1 MRRLIRVSA
10 LVAAVLLG
18 VPSGTIAATDANQEI
33 PGIAWPGGVVTSN
46 VGGPIFDRVWKLDL
60 PQGRVAVIRLT
71 GEAGAELGLYLFSGS
86 ATSVTSDTPLA
97 SSAVAGGRQSI
108 VRGLAQGSYYI
119 NVNGRNVDR
128 AYRFSISVS
137 LAPDLT
143 PPTVRPATGT
153 RSNRVSGDTVEL
165 LPNAVDSVSGIDAIR
180 ARKQGEPWGEW
191 QVAVDRIVVP
201 LPISEGAVSFEV
213 QARNGLGMESEVGTL
228 ELFVDRTAPTATAF
242 GSATSGIVTNPRP
255 KISYEFNEPMDAVS
269 TRGALLVVDA
279 FGSRVPGRATYDP
292 TSNRATFVPD
302 APLMVG
308 AGYIVDLVGATDVA
322 GNQGVAASAW
332 SFSYLSRT
340 EIRASL
346 TFSSVKFGSSLE
358 IKGLTEGVPKGA
370 VLSIQWRDS
379 NEAGWIEIGRKLS
392 SGGSFVARAE
402 PPSSG
407 EIRVLFAGDL
417 SRAPSISRAL
427 QVVVRPA
434 LTLVGAGPGVA
445 TAKRGATIQLSGS
458 VSPIYGTVSL
468 LAYRCNSL
476 FKQCTLVSETS
487 LVPDAD
493 GRILQTVVARKGHW
507 VYRLSVDAQGAIAN
521 GTSARYRLDVP

>member
-1 MRRLIRVSA
+1 M
-10 LVAAVLLG
+10 VAAVPLG
-18 VPSGTIAATDANQEI
+18 VPFGTIAAIDASQEI
-33 PGIAWPGGVVTSN
+33 PGAAWPGGVVTSN

-128 AYRFSISVS
+128 AYRFLISVS

-153 RSNRVSGDTVEL
+153 KSNRVSGDTVEL

-191 QVAVDRIVVP
+191 QFAVDRIVVP
-201 LPISEGAVSFEV
+201 LPLGEGAVSFEV

-228 ELFVDRTAPTATAF
+228 ELFVDRTAPTVSAV
-242 GSATSGIVTNPRP
+242 GSAATGIVTDPRP
-255 KISYEFNEPMDAVS
+255 RISYEFNEPMDAMS
-269 TRGALLVVDA
+269 TRNALLLVDSY
-279 FGSRVPGRATYDP
+279 GSRVAGRATYD
-292 TSNRATFVPD
+292 TTTNRVTFVPD
-302 APLMVG
+302 APLKIG
-308 AGYIVDLVGATDVA
+308 SGYIVDLVGATDVA
-322 GNQGVAASAW
+322 GNVGSAASGW
-332 SFSYLSRT
+332 SFSYLSKT
-340 EIRASL
+340 GIRAAV
-346 TFSSVKFGSSLE
+346 TSSTIAFGSSLE
-358 IKGLTEGVPKGA
+358 IRGTTEGVPKGA
-370 VLSIQWRDS
+370 VLSIQWRES
-379 NEAGWIEIGRKLS
+379 SAGAWTEIGRKLS
-392 SGGSFVARAE
+392 NGPLFTVRAA
-402 PPSSG
+402 PLG
-407 EIRVLFAGDL
+407 TGAIRVSFAGDL
-417 SRAPSISRAL
+417 TRAPSTSRAL
-427 QVVVRPA
+427 QVTVRPA

-458 VSPIYGTVSL
+458 VSPSYETVSL
-468 LAYRCNSL
+468 LAYKCNSL
-476 FKQCTLVSETS
+476 FKQCTLASETA

-493 GRILQTVVARKGHW
+493 GRILQTIVARKGHW
-507 VYRLSVDAQGAIAN
+507 VYRLSVDAQGAVAS
-521 GTSARYRLDVP
+521 GVSARYRLDVP